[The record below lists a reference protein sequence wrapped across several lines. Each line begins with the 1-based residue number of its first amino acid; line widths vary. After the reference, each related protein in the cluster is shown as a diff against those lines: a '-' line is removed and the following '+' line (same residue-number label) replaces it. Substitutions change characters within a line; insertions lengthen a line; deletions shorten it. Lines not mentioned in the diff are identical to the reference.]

1 MNPDRPPDAAPTFP
15 SLDPGIQLLDV
26 ESSAPAAGPLQSL
39 VLDRLLLEDGAALWV
54 DANGHATTRPLARIA
69 PSRRTLD
76 RIHLARGFTA
86 HQHYAIVDDL
96 SGTIDALDADG
107 SLLVVPAF
115 DALYREDDLPGR
127 EGRDLFLRAL
137 SIVAGI
143 ARERDLPV
151 LVTRTGVDE
160 FAAPLSTAADRT
172 IAVENTRFGPRFV
185 GEDVETL
192 VYPRAADG
200 TAQTT
205 LAYWAQVLRA
215 RHPHAT
221 ADEPTDEASS
231 PMAPAIP
238 AGPGR

>member
-1 MNPDRPPDAAPTFP
+1 MNPDRPPDAAPTLP
-15 SLDPGIQLLDV
+15 SLDPGIQLLEV
-26 ESSAPAAGPLQSL
+26 EGNTPATGPLQSL

-76 RIHLARGFTA
+76 RIRLARGFTA

-96 SGTIDALDADG
+96 PGTIDALGGDA
-107 SLLVVPAF
+107 SLLVLPAF
-115 DALYREDDLPGR
+115 DATYRENDLPGN

-151 LVTRTGVDE
+151 LVTRTAADE
-160 FAAPLSTAADRT
+160 FAAPIAAAARRT
-172 IAVENTRFGPRFV
+172 ITVEHTRFGPRFV
-185 GEDVETL
+185 GDDVETL

-200 TAQTT
+200 TVQTT

-215 RHPHAT
+215 RHLHAT
-221 ADEPTDEASS
+221 ADEPIDDPAS
-231 PMAPAIP
+231 PAVA
-238 AGPGR
+238 AGTGR

>member
-1 MNPDRPPDAAPTFP
+1 MHPDRPPDAAPTLP

-26 ESSAPAAGPLQSL
+26 EGNAPATGPLQSL
-39 VLDRLLLEDGAALWV
+39 VLDRLLLEEGAALWV

-76 RIHLARGFTA
+76 RSRLARGFTA

-96 SGTIDALDADG
+96 PGAIDTLDADA
-107 SLLVVPAF
+107 SLLVLPAF
-115 DALYREDDLPGR
+115 DATYREDDLPGT

-151 LVTRTGVDE
+151 LVTRTTADE
-160 FAAPLSTAADRT
+160 FAAPLAAASRT
-172 IAVENTRFGPRFV
+172 IGVEHTRFGPRFV
-185 GEDVETL
+185 GDEVETL

-200 TAQTT
+200 TVQTT

-221 ADEPTDEASS
+221 ADGPVDEPAS
-231 PMAPAIP
+231 PAVA

>member
-1 MNPDRPPDAAPTFP
+1 MTPDRPPDAAPTLP

-26 ESSAPAAGPLQSL
+26 GGDAPATGSLQSL
-39 VLDRLLLEDGAALWV
+39 VLDHLLLEDGAALWV

-76 RIHLARGFTA
+76 RIRLARGFTA

-96 SGTIDALDADG
+96 PGAIDALGADA

-115 DALYREDDLPGR
+115 DARYREDDLPGT
-127 EGRDLFLRAL
+127 EGRALFLRAL

-151 LVTRTGVDE
+151 LVTRTAADE
-160 FAAPLSTAADRT
+160 FAAPLSAAAHRT
-172 IAVENTRFGPRFV
+172 IAVEHTRFGPRFV

-200 TAQTT
+200 TVQTT

-221 ADEPTDEASS
+221 ADESTDEPAS
-231 PMAPAIP
+231 PAIA